1 MVEIN
6 DITKNY
12 GDFHLNVSMEIP
24 DGTIVGIVGRNGAG
38 KSTTIKAI
46 LGLIKLD
53 GGQVK
58 VFDKDVALLEAADK
72 QQFGITMAESGF
84 SSYFKINDVYK
95 ILKKTYKNFDEEFF
109 LAECKRQDLPLNKK
123 ISEFS
128 TGMKAKLKVLVA
140 ISHKARFLILD
151 EPTAGLDIIAR
162 NEVIDMLR
170 GYMEKQPETSMLIS
184 SHISSDLEG
193 LCDDIYMI
201 HNGKVLLH
209 EDTDSILGNYAVIKV
224 SDAAYENL
232 DKAYLLKT
240 KKQDYGYICLTNEK
254 KYYLENY
261 PDIVI
266 ENGNIDDLIIMMTD
280 EEM

>member
-266 ENGNIDDLIIMMTD
+266 ENRNIDDLIIMMKKTSD
-280 EEM
+280 